1 MTDARAV
8 DLTLPAYIG
17 DAATRGLELRAE
29 GFGGDGITDRTVREA
44 RAMADGRVTEDKVI
58 RAAAWAA
65 RHRVDLDAS
74 ANSDSGDDDWPGPG
88 AVAHYLW
95 GVDPLDPNPA
105 TDWFARKSQQIQD
118 ERKVTPMM
126 EPPATLTDLVRHVEF
141 RAVDAPTR
149 DGLTLDGYAA
159 VFNDWTVIEGPDGP
173 FRERIIRG
181 AFAKTIAER
190 TPILQFDHGTHPVIG
205 SIPLGVVTALEED
218 EHGLRVRAQL
228 ADNWLVAPVRDAIA
242 NGSIDGMSFK
252 FRVVQQDWERADDRM
267 FERSIT
273 EIALYEVGPVV
284 WPAYESTSVGV
295 RSAEIAA
302 ALVDPTVRQEV
313 ARLLTSG
320 TPEGAAESPT
330 RSEPQPHSEQG
341 TPEGAAE
348 SPTPPEPQPHSG
360 RTRNQR
366 QALIQE
372 QGVQ

>member
-1 MTDARAV
+1 V
-8 DLTLPAYIG
+8 
-17 DAATRGLELRAE
+17 
-29 GFGGDGITDRTVREA
+29 V
-44 RAMADGRVTEDKVI
+44 EDKVI

-105 TDWFARKSQQIQD
+105 TDWFTRKSQQIQD

-141 RAVDAPTR
+141 RAVDTATR

-173 FRERIIRG
+173 FRERIIPG

-218 EHGLRVRAQL
+218 EHGLRVRARL

-302 ALVDPTVRQEV
+302 ALIDPTVRQEV

-348 SPTPPEPQPHSG
+348 SPTPPEPQKHSG

>member
-8 DLTLPAYIG
+8 DLTLPAYIA
-17 DAATRGLELRAE
+17 DAASRGLELRAE

-105 TDWFARKSQQIQD
+105 TDWFTRKSQQIQD

-141 RAVDAPTR
+141 RAVDTATR

-173 FRERIIRG
+173 FRERIIPG

-218 EHGLRVRAQL
+218 EHGLRVRARL

-302 ALVDPTVRQEV
+302 ALIDPTVRQEV

-348 SPTPPEPQPHSG
+348 SPTPPEPQKHSG